1 MTQNFGGAILPVCQT
16 FSDTHTVEVS
26 SIIAGPKFVPY
37 NTSKGAV
44 LMLTRSLAVD
54 LAEYGIRVN
63 SISPGY
69 TKTPMNLRPEMVD
82 QVKLFESGTP
92 MNRMADPDEIVGP
105 AIFLATE
112 ASSFCTG
119 IDLVVDGG
127 FTCW

>member
-1 MTQNFGGAILPVCQT
+1 MNI
-16 FSDTHTVEVS
+16 
-26 SIIAGPKFVPY
+26 
-37 NTSKGAV
+37 
-44 LMLTRSLAVD
+44 
-54 LAEYGIRVN
+54 
-63 SISPGY
+63 ISPGY

-92 MNRMADPDEIVGP
+92 MNRNPDEIVGP

-127 FTCW
+127 FTGSKDFCYLAKCL